1 MNINATSSA
10 SLVQQLF
17 KSVDANNDGKLNSDE
32 FQSFLETLVGAVS
45 GKSSGTGTGTT
56 GSAIKRLIDDGTSGD
71 DLSVP
76 STPSAASRVYQ
87 GMLGFDY
94 VKLNTPSHTTAKYV
108 FARATQDIDFAFD
121 RESRSTNLQKIADY
135 AKDHGYPDA
144 KVTGDDTMDFGD
156 GYGDIDVLTGDGQW
170 WWGPKS

>member
-1 MNINATSSA
+1 MNINSTTA
-10 SLVQQLF
+10 SLAQQLF

-32 FQSFLETLVGAVS
+32 FQSFLENLVGAMS
-45 GKSSGTGTGTT
+45 NRTGGLGTAAAATG
-56 GSAIKRLIDDGTSGD
+56 KRLASADDTETT
-71 DLSVP
+71 
-76 STPSAASRVYQ
+76 TPAASPRVYQ

-121 RESRSTNLQKIADY
+121 RPSRSANLQKIADY

-156 GYGDIDVLTGDGQW
+156 GYGNIDVLTGDGQW